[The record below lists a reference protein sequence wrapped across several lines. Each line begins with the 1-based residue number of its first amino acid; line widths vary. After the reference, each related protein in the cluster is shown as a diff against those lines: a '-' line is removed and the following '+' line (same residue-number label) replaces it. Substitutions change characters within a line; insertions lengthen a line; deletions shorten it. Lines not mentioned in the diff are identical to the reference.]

1 MTAEPIDLRALIP
14 HAGGMCLL
22 ERVLEWNADRIRLA
36 TTTHRSPTNPLRR
49 GDRLHA
55 IHLCEYGAQAMAVH
69 GGLKARA
76 EGTVAA
82 PGFLVAL
89 RAVQLHVRRVDDLDG
104 ELIVTG
110 DCLMAGAGSWQYSF
124 SIEHAGRTIAEGRA
138 AVMAQPAPDAS
149 LRASASSA
157 GAVPPKSGA

>member
-1 MTAEPIDLRALIP
+1 MTASNDEFRSLIP

-22 ERVLEWNADRIRLA
+22 ERVLDWDADRIRLA
-36 TTTHRSPTNPLRR
+36 TTTHRSRSNPLRR
-49 GDRLHA
+49 DGRLNA

-76 EGTVAA
+76 EGAVAA

-89 RAVQLHVRRVDDLDG
+89 RAVRLHVRRIDDLDG

-110 DCLMAGAGSWQYSF
+110 ECLMASPGSWQYAF
-124 SIEHAGRTIAEGRA
+124 TIEHAGRTVAEGRA
-138 AVMAQPAPDAS
+138 AVIAQPAA
-149 LRASASSA
+149 A
-157 GAVPPKSGA
+157 